1 MKKSQ
6 IFVVEDERIA
16 ADYIKMSLQRLEYAV
31 YRIAVS
37 EVDTKSPKALASLGW
52 KSVIRI
58 DRPILRDV

>member
-37 EVDTKSPKALASLGW
+37 EVNTNSPKALASLG
-52 KSVIRI
+52 
-58 DRPILRDV
+58 